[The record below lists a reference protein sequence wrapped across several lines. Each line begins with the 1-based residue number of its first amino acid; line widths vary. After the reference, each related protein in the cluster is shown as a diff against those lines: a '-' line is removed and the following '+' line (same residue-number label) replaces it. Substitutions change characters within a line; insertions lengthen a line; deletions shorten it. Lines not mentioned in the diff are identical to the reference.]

1 MLFLDVDI
9 IGWPQRFTGKAPSY
23 LHLLCTMVMRGRQL
37 NGKKGTCKHYRV
49 PRKLTV
55 YVAVMDSEA
64 PSEYVVL

>member
-1 MLFLDVDI
+1 MAATLYRKSAEL
-9 IGWPQRFTGKAPSY
+9 PESALY
-23 LHLLCTMVMRGRQL
+23 NHHERQAAEWQ
-37 NGKKGTCKHYRV
+37 KGTCKHYRV